1 MPVRRYMTGLL
12 QHRHDLVRASFTEI
26 FNFLS
31 PLNQFLQR
39 SKIHGNLQPGKVSC
53 DAQEQHPVPSVQ
65 DRKHDILST
74 FKDSLRF
81 PKATHE
87 IRDLSNIS
95 LEQVDSLDIVL
106 HGFLGRR
113 SDLSKSLS
121 FTPLLSRS
129 LDSSIQI
136 ISKHKSLCGRNSP
149 HERLKKIEPQSPV
162 VVTGRLKAK
171 QPTSKPREYIA
182 KLQHVELEL
191 SYIQCLN
198 SFPKDLIG
206 TTDDV
211 FGPEDRHLQLR
222 TNKELRD
229 ALYFRAKVVKLCRC
243 ELERIDFVEIE
254 TPLLFKSTPEGA
266 REFVVPS
273 RRKGLAYALPQSPQ
287 QFKQI
292 LMGSGISR
300 YYQLAR
306 CFRDEDLRADRQ
318 PEFTQLDLEMSFA
331 TGADV
336 MRHVTGLIKTLWK
349 SELEIELPEDFQ
361 SMTYDHAMSSYGSDK
376 PDLRISSPINRVEHL
391 LPTDF
396 KKKVTSLH
404 NPIIEVFS
412 LNLSPPPNSDDTPSN
427 VARSFINNFLESP
440 PAAPFN
446 SNLHGSPGIF
456 IYDPL
461 APLRGLSAIGFEAAP
476 AIEKLLSPDEG
487 TLIVL
492 QARPRKPLPYG
503 STALGNLRSLLLK
516 AAFKQKL
523 LEPEVSY
530 APLWITEFPLFTPTE
545 NNPGGG
551 QGSPTGL
558 SSTHHPFTSP
568 LNSYHVSQMVE
579 APEKAL
585 ADHYDLVING
595 VELGGGSRRIHSAD
609 FQEYVLRDVLKLS
622 KDSMK
627 DFKHLIKVLKAG
639 CPPHAGFA
647 LGFDRLVALMLGKE
661 SVRDVIAF
669 PKGSGGED
677 KCVGSPAILRT
688 EELKRYGLRIQK
700 VVEKDKK

>member
-1 MPVRRYMTGLL
+1 M
-12 QHRHDLVRASFTEI
+12 
-26 FNFLS
+26 
-31 PLNQFLQR
+31 
-39 SKIHGNLQPGKVSC
+39 
-53 DAQEQHPVPSVQ
+53 EQ
-65 DRKHDILST
+65 L
-74 FKDSLRF
+74 
-81 PKATHE
+81 
-87 IRDLSNIS
+87 
-95 LEQVDSLDIVL
+95 DSLDVVL

-113 SDLSKSLS
+113 SDLGKSLS

-129 LDSSIQI
+129 LDFSIQI
-136 ISKHKSLCGRNSP
+136 VSKPEGHYGRYSP
-149 HERLKKIEPQSPV
+149 HTNLKNIEPQSPV

-171 QPTSKPREYIA
+171 KHNPEPKEHIA

-191 SYIQCLN
+191 SHVQCLN
-198 SFPKDLIG
+198 KFPKDLVG

-229 ALYFRAKVVKLCRC
+229 ALHFRAKLAKLCRC
-243 ELERIDFVEIE
+243 ELERNDFVEIE

-306 CFRDEDLRADRQ
+306 CFRDEDHRADRQ

-331 TGADV
+331 TGTDV
-336 MRHVTGLIKTLWK
+336 MRYVTGLIKTLWK
-349 SELEIELPEDFQ
+349 SELKAELPEKFQ
-361 SMTYDHAMSSYGSDK
+361 CMTYEHALSYYGSDK
-376 PDLRISSPINRVEHL
+376 PDLRISSPITRVEHL
-391 LPTDF
+391 LPRDL
-396 KKKVTSLH
+396 KKKVTSIQ

-412 LNLSPPPNSDDTPSN
+412 LNLCPPPDSDDTPSN
-427 VARSFINNFLESP
+427 VARRFINTFLDSP

-446 SNLHGSPGIF
+446 SSPHGSPGIF

-476 AIEKLLSPDEG
+476 AIEELLGPDEG

-492 QARPRKPLPYG
+492 QARPRDPFPYG

-516 AAFKQKL
+516 SALNQKL

-530 APLWITEFPLFTPTE
+530 APLWVTEFPLFTPTK
-545 NNPGGG
+545 NNPDEG
-551 QGSPTGL
+551 QRSPTGF

-568 LNSYHVSQMVE
+568 LNSYHVSRLSQT
-579 APEKAL
+579 PEKAL

-595 VELGGGSRRIHSAD
+595 VELGGGSRRIHSAY
-609 FQEYVLRDVLKLS
+609 FQEYILRDVLKLS

-627 DFKHLIKVLKAG
+627 EFEHLIKVLKAG

-669 PKGSGGED
+669 PKDSGGED
-677 KCVGSPAILRT
+677 KCVGSPAALKD
-688 EELKRYGLRIQK
+688 EELERFGLERK
-700 VVEKDKK
+700 TSNVVSNI